1 MGYNTVD
8 NGYLSFN
15 QYRVPR
21 LSLLRRFVSVNREGE
36 FELLGD
42 PRLLY

>member
-15 QYRVPR
+15 QYRVPKIA
-21 LSLLRRFVSVNREGE
+21 LLNRFLNVSEEGE
-36 FELLGD
+36 FEILGD
-42 PRLLY
+42 PRALY